1 MFWCIKKS
9 SFRDRFFIHMQ
20 KKLKTIIA
28 FVHAAATFS
37 PELSVIKLPVRIA
50 FSCSRIAAALAKL
63 PDVVGKRKHVISLQH
78 LALYFFKI
86 FGRNGLPET
95 LVLPQGIENR
105 KADIAV
111 LVLKYFLTHTQ
122 VPHFKTDIIYARH
135 PAGIE
140 LVIKIG
146 LENKTFVEYPV

>member
-1 MFWCIKKS
+1 MGC
-9 SFRDRFFIHMQ
+9 FFLRMQ

-28 FVHAAATFS
+28 FAHAATTFS
-37 PELSVIKLPVRIA
+37 PESSVIKLPVRIA
-50 FSCSRIAAALAKL
+50 FSFCRFAAALAKFT
-63 PDVVGKRKHVISLQH
+63 DVVGKRKHIIPLQN
-78 LALYFFKI
+78 LTLYFFEVI
-86 FGRNGLPET
+86 SGYGLPET
-95 LVLPQGIENR
+95 LILPQSIENG

-111 LVLKYFLTHTQ
+111 LVLKYFLSYAQ
-122 VPHFKTDIIYARH
+122 VPHFKTDIIYARY